1 MYELKTNAYD
11 GRYYV
16 LNWTTTQ
23 NVANNTSTLNW
34 SIGAVGGK
42 NSRYTER
49 TLKVVLD
56 GNVLIDKTDK
66 ISRYEG
72 SIKTGSLT
80 INHNADGTK
89 SISASIQAAV
99 YVSTINCSASNT
111 FTLDKIARKATITAA
126 PNFNDEE
133 NPTITYSN
141 PAGNAADSLD
151 ACISLT
157 GAADDIAYRS
167 ISKTGTSY
175 TFNLTEAERNVLRNA
190 AKNSNSITVQFYIR
204 TTVAG
209 TNYYSYLSKTLTIIN
224 SKPTLSVSV
233 LDTNSA
239 TTALTGSSAR
249 LVKYYSNAKYTL
261 TPTFKKGAVL
271 SHYLFNKSM
280 DGTREDWDM
289 ISNSSETISKYEG
302 SGKFD
307 FKVIDSRNNEAS
319 ASYTAPVVEYIK
331 LTCEI
336 GNNIP
341 TTDGVLNT
349 TISGN
354 YFNSSF
360 GATNNALTIQYRFKE
375 NSGSFSSWTNLSP
388 SISNGTYT
396 ANINKTGLN
405 YLNTYT
411 IEVKVSDKLASIT
424 KQKVLKTVPVY
435 DWSGS
440 DFNFNVP
447 VNIGNT
453 TVLSKDSSGNIV
465 LSAGNKQIRMKPQ
478 GSNNTAGQAILY
490 PNGNLELSGSL
501 NTTYGITVSNG
512 DLTINGIKY
521 KKSQLYIPVDTVMSS
536 TQGIQYF
543 ESGTTEIET
552 VPNGLVFV
560 WKSTLK
566 DGYMPVFVPRSFYTD
581 RGGGYIAMTDAY
593 MGMYKLVNITT
604 HKIWGTEQNTL
615 SGSVNG
621 LAYNNNVITLKYII
635 GV

>member
-341 TTDGVLNT
+341 TTDGVLNI

-354 YFNSSF
+354 YFNGSF
-360 GATNNALTIQYRFKE
+360 GATNNTLTVQYRFKE
-375 NSGSFSSWTNLSP
+375 NNGSFTDWITLTP

-411 IEVKVSDKLASIT
+411 IEAKVSDKLASIT

-440 DFNFNVP
+440 DFNLNVP
-447 VNIGNT
+447 LNIGNT
-453 TVLSKDSSGNIV
+453 TVLSKDSSDNII
-465 LSAGNKQIRMKPQ
+465 LSAGNKQIRLKPQ
-478 GSNNTAGQAILY
+478 GSNNITGQAILY

-501 NTTYGITVSNG
+501 NATSGINITNG
-512 DLTINGIKY
+512 NLTMNGIKY
-521 KKSQLYIPVDTVMSS
+521 QKTQLYISMDMVMSAS
-536 TQGIQYF
+536 QGIQYF

-552 VPNGLVFV
+552 VPTGLVFM
-560 WKSTLK
+560 WYSSLKS
-566 DGYMPVFVPRSFYTD
+566 DYIPFFVPRSFYTD
-581 RGGGYIAMTDAY
+581 RGGGSVCMNDAFR
-593 MGMYKLVNITT
+593 GMNKVVSITSN
-604 HKIWGTEQNTL
+604 KIWGTEQNTL
-615 SGSVNG
+615 SGTING
-621 LAYNNNVITLKYII
+621 IAYNNNVITLKYII